1 MIVIGVISSTLKTLF
16 TGHNIVCS
24 GLPFES
30 RCFGHYWYIHFL
42 VPSKTSWNSASE
54 DPKIMHQ
61 GQIKD
66 QIKGQESSSLWL
78 PQNNWF
84 HKSKIVEAFQRMSF
98 FSTREWMFCAKQL
111 LLCGK
116 NMWWVI
122 KASSNGSFFVT
133 FLLCFF
139 TFEGQRG
146 DFFEIFLHKRTK
158 KL

>member
-1 MIVIGVISSTLKTLF
+1 MHRVYNPGKLLWLDKPVQSNTYFHFCLRFWEIMVSILGNLIVRA
-16 TGHNIVCS
+16 

-42 VPSKTSWNSASE
+42 VPPKTSWNSASE
-54 DPKIMHQ
+54 DPKIIYK

-78 PQNNWF
+78 TQNNWF
-84 HKSKIVEAFQRMSF
+84 HKSKVVEAFQRMSF

-111 LLCGK
+111 LFCGK

-122 KASSNGSFFVT
+122 KASSNGSF
-133 FLLCFF
+133 L
-139 TFEGQRG
+139 
-146 DFFEIFLHKRTK
+146 
-158 KL
+158 